1 MHTDTLAATKRHSV
15 TPPLALR
22 QPAAH
27 HTNKAASTLLSREEW
42 RRIVMDMIG

>member
-1 MHTDTLAATKRHSV
+1 MHTHTLAATKRPPL

-22 QPAAH
+22 QSAAH
-27 HTNKAASTLLSREEW
+27 HTDKSASALLSREEW